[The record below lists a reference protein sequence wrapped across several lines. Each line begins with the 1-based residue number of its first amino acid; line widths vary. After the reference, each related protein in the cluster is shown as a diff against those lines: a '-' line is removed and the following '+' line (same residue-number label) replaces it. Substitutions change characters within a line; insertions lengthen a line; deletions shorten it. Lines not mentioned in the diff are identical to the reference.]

1 MRYVQLRAF
10 HYVATEGGFSRA
22 AEALRLTQPA
32 ISDQVRRL
40 ELEYDVLLF
49 HRHKRRV
56 DITEDGR
63 RLLEITNRL
72 FEVEA
77 QAHDFLSESRAL
89 RSGRLRIIADSA
101 IHLTEILTAFRTKY
115 PTVQISLRSGNSE
128 QVIRALYEYNAELGV
143 LGIMPEAR
151 ELTVI
156 GFGATPIVAFTGLG
170 TPWADMMALDLAQA
184 SNFPLVLREPGSKTR
199 QKVEEA
205 ARALGVDLNPAIE
218 AEGREAVRE
227 IVAAGGGIGFVSQA
241 EFRPD
246 PRIRSFPHRRS
257 VHPDGRSACLS
268 VGARR
273 GTADQGLRIAGNRPT
288 PQTLSRTSPMIRAVS
303 AQVGSTRAAASPPAD
318 SASRSAVSVSTRR
331 SASASAAGSSGGTSR
346 PAPSGTVS
354 GTAPARVVTMG
365 RPWHSA
371 SLNTMP

>member
-10 HYVATEGGFSRA
+10 HYVAIEGGFSRA

-56 DITEDGR
+56 DLTEDGR

-89 RSGRLRIIADSA
+89 RAGRLRIIADSA
-101 IHLTEILTAFRTKY
+101 IHLTEILTAFRARY
-115 PTVQISLRSGNSE
+115 PNVQISLRSGNSE
-128 QVIRALYEYNAELGV
+128 EVIRALYDYSAELGV
-143 LGIMPEAR
+143 LGNIPEAR
-151 ELTVI
+151 DLTVI
-156 GFGATPIVAFTGLG
+156 GFGATPIVAFAGLT
-170 TPWADMMALDLAQA
+170 TPWADLAAFDLAA
-184 SNFPLVLREPGSKTR
+184 ANDFPLVLREPGSKTR

-205 ARALGVDLNPAIE
+205 AAAGLGVTLTPAIE

-246 PRIRSFPHRRS
+246 PRIRSFP
-257 VHPDGRSACLS
+257 
-268 VGARR
+268 
-273 GTADQGLRIAGNRPT
+273 IAG
-288 PQTLSRTSPMIRAVS
+288 
-303 AQVGSTRAAASPPAD
+303 PPIQMDEALVYLTE
-318 SASRSAVSVSTRR
+318 R
-331 SASASAAGSSGGTSR
+331 GE
-346 PAPSGTVS
+346 
-354 GTAPARVVTMG
+354 G
-365 RPWHSA
+365 RLIKAFA
-371 SLNTMP
+371 SLASG